1 MTCLKPAS
9 IAFLLACS
17 LAAAGARAQQAPVPD
32 PQPQPSEQ
40 AAAVAAP
47 AAPAPSK
54 PRKPLKR
61 RSVRQVIE
69 PTPRIGAEPY
79 RPILEVRPP
88 IPLPQTIPG
97 PVRMNSCDGAGCTD
111 VNGNRFNGGI
121 GTTLIGPQGQLCNKG
136 PVTAQCF

>member
-1 MTCLKPAS
+1 MNALKPAL
-9 IAFLLACS
+9 IALLMAC
-17 LAAAGARAQQAPVPD
+17 AFAYAQETPAPVAP
-32 PQPQPSEQ
+32 EQ
-40 AAAVAAP
+40 TAGPEV
-47 AAPAPSK
+47 K
-54 PRKPLKR
+54 PPPKRKPLKR
-61 RSVRQVIE
+61 RSVQQVIE

-97 PVRMNSCDGAGCTD
+97 PVRMNSCDAAGCTD
-111 VNGNRFNGGI
+111 INGNRFNGGV

>member
-1 MTCLKPAS
+1 MTRLKPAS

-17 LAAAGARAQQAPVPD
+17 LAAAGARAQQQGPEPD
-32 PQPQPSEQ
+32 EK

-47 AAPAPSK
+47 AAPASSK
-54 PRKPLKR
+54 PRKPVKR
-61 RSVRQVIE
+61 RSVQQVIE

-111 VNGNRFNGGI
+111 VNGNRFNGGV

>member
-1 MTCLKPAS
+1 MTRLKPAS

-17 LAAAGARAQQAPVPD
+17 LALAGARAQDRQAPEPVD
-32 PQPQPSEQ
+32 E
-40 AAAVAAP
+40 AITDAAP

-54 PRKPLKR
+54 PRKPIKR
-61 RSVRQVIE
+61 RSVQQVIE

-111 VNGNRFNGGI
+111 VNGNRFNGGV

>member
-9 IAFLLACS
+9 IALLLACS
-17 LAAAGARAQQAPVPD
+17 LALAGARAQDRQAPESVD
-32 PQPQPSEQ
+32 E
-40 AAAVAAP
+40 AITDAAP

-54 PRKPLKR
+54 PRKPIKR
-61 RSVRQVIE
+61 RSVQQVIE

-111 VNGNRFNGGI
+111 VNGNRFNGGV